1 MNLRSLFAP
10 LALAMAVLAGCST
23 LDYKQREWI
32 FQPSNVAWGGA
43 QSAPDMQDV
52 WIDFHSQAEEK
63 EARLHAL
70 WLPAASNAPSPMGK
84 SDSAA
89 VGSPPVMLYLHGA
102 RWNVIGSAGR
112 IRRMQEMGFSVLAI
126 DYRGF
131 GKSSAGLPSEATA
144 AEDAQAAWDWIAQRF
159 PGRSRYVFGHSLG
172 GAIAIDLATRVPD
185 ASGVIVEGTFTN
197 IADVVSS
204 FKWGWLPVSML
215 ITQRFESID
224 KVKRIQAPL
233 QRRQGPQG
241 VRAGR
246 RRLPLQHQQR
256 GRGAVPPGDPPTVR
270 PEHPGRARADPAER
284 CGCGTGRAGNFQQL
298 RRHRGGLGAATAPG
312 RHNGPRLPRVGNCLG
327 RPPAEGHG
335 AL

>member
-1 MNLRSLFAP
+1 MEDMKLRSLFAP
-10 LALAMAVLAGCST
+10 LALALAVLAGCST

-52 WIDFHSQAEEK
+52 WIDFHSQAEDK
-63 EARLHAL
+63 DARLHAL
-70 WLPAASNAPSPMGK
+70 WLPAASTAPSPMGK
-84 SDSAA
+84 ADSAA
-89 VGSPPVMLYLHGA
+89 GGSPPVMLYLHGA

-112 IRRMQEMGFSVLAI
+112 IRRMQDMGFSVLAI

-233 QRRQGPQG
+233 LVVHGSEDSLIPAALGKRLYNAAKGPKEFVLVEGGSHFSTNSVGEAQYRKAIHQLFG
-241 VRAGR
+241 LNTLPAPAPALPSIADAG
-246 RRLPLQHQQR
+246 LNGQ
-256 GRGAVPPGDPPTVR
+256 AVTS
-270 PEHPGRARADPAER
+270 
-284 CGCGTGRAGNFQQL
+284 N
-298 RRHRGGLGAATAPG
+298 
-312 RHNGPRLPRVGNCLG
+312 
-327 RPPAEGHG
+327 
-335 AL
+335 